1 MPISLKNPL
10 IVALDIDSKSEV
22 LHLARTLGPRVGAL
36 KLGPRLVIRY
46 GSDFVS
52 QISKISPV
60 FLDFKFLDIP
70 NTMVSSLRAAFDA
83 GASLCTVHA
92 WAGDAALK
100 EVYKVEQELNKMRPF
115 RVLVVTILTSFSDQ
129 TLPPGLEKTSAKD
142 HVLMLAELAYKNG
155 LRGIVCSPEE
165 AAILREKY
173 SDLYLVTPGVR
184 LPDEETG
191 DQKRV
196 MGPKEAIKAG
206 ANAIVV
212 GRPIVESKDPAGA
225 VDKYLNALR

>member
-52 QISKISPV
+52 QISKLSTV

-70 NTMVSSLRAAFDA
+70 STMVSSVRAAFDS

-92 WAGDAALK
+92 WAGDVALK
-100 EVYKVEQELNKMRPF
+100 EVFKVEQELNKMRPF
-115 RVLVVTILTSFSDQ
+115 RVLVVTVLTSFTEDS
-129 TLPPGLEKTSAKD
+129 LPPGLAKLPVKD
-142 HVLMLAELAYKNG
+142 HVLKLANLAHSNG
-155 LRGIVCSPEE
+155 LKGMVCSPEE
-165 AAILREKY
+165 AALLREKY
-173 SDLYLVTPGVR
+173 PDLYLVTPGVR
-184 LPDEETG
+184 MPDEEKG

-196 MGPKEAIKAG
+196 MGPKETIKAG

-212 GRPIVESKDPAGA
+212 GRPVVECKDPAGA

>member
-1 MPISLKNPL
+1 MPINLRNPL

-22 LHLARTLGPRVGAL
+22 LHLARTLGSRVGAL
-36 KLGPRLVIRY
+36 KVGPRLVMRY

-52 QISKISPV
+52 QISKLSAV

-70 NTMVSSLRAAFDA
+70 NTMVSSIRAAFDT
-83 GASLCTVHA
+83 GASICTVHA
-92 WAGDAALK
+92 WGGKAALE

-115 RVLVVTILTSFSDQ
+115 RVLVVTILTSFTDE
-129 TLPPGLEKTSAKD
+129 TLPPGIEKLSAKD
-142 HVLMLAELAYKNG
+142 HVLKLAGMAHAIG
-155 LRGIVCSPEE
+155 LKGIVCSPEE
-165 AAILREKY
+165 ASILRAKY
-173 SDLYLVTPGVR
+173 PDLYLVTPGVR
-184 LPDEETG
+184 MPDEDKG

-196 MGPKEAIKAG
+196 MGPKETIKAG